1 MAIASISDGTL
12 YVLVFVLVTV
22 DTIISTPG
30 LYLLVNSYCHYF
42 RPDSVRVP
50 PARHVHKRPPGVG
63 VWAPGR
69 WGGCG
74 CFLLI

>member
-22 DTIISTPG
+22 DAFISTPG
-30 LYLLVNSYCHYF
+30 LYLLVNGSCQYC

-50 PARHVHKRPPGVG
+50 PARDVDKPPRVLVFGPPSLGGGAGVF
-63 VWAPGR
+63 
-69 WGGCG
+69 C
-74 CFLLI
+74 